1 MSNQSGIAF
10 THCAF
15 TAAAAE
21 HGHGHDHTHAKRREV
36 VVAGKRVKTV
46 DIHAHCCVPKA
57 MAANVEFGPERRRCL
72 RSLASPMRWRRS

>member
-36 VVAGKRVKTV
+36 VVFQVIEVQIAQQQKR
-46 DIHAHCCVPKA
+46 
-57 MAANVEFGPERRRCL
+57 ERLGRRGGQQRL
-72 RSLASPMRWRRS
+72 Q